1 MKKFLLSTTKFLL
14 FSFILYTLIL
24 CVWGEYCDQEYKK
37 NINYKIGVYGHMHTR
52 IKELHKT
59 SNIDLLFLGS
69 SHTYRGFDTRI
80 FQGAGYN
87 SFNLGS
93 SAQTP
98 LQTELLV
105 NRYIKQLKPR
115 IIVFEIYPKVFM
127 LDGVESS
134 IDLLANDKKDWAIAK
149 MMLSQKNFKSL
160 NTLIYASYRDWFG
173 KDDDFKEPKRKRKD
187 LYIPGGYVERD
198 LEYYK
203 HKKFKPYSMKIHEYQ
218 FEAFKRILNTLK
230 DNNIEVILV
239 QSPTAPNYYNSCRN
253 NDEFE
258 NRIDS
263 LNFEYINYNTILQLD
278 DSLHFYD
285 KDHMNQKG
293 VDILNKQLVDYLKA
307 KKEL

>member
-1 MKKFLLSTTKFLL
+1 MKKFLLSTVKFLV
-14 FSFILYTLIL
+14 FSFALYTLLL
-24 CVWGEYCDQEYKK
+24 CVWGEYSNQTYKK

-59 SNIDLLFLGS
+59 SDIDLLFLGS

-80 FQGAGYN
+80 FQKTGYS

-105 NRYIKQLKPR
+105 NRYIEQLKPSTV
-115 IIVFEIYPKVFM
+115 VFEIYPKVFM

-134 IDLLANDKKDWAIAK
+134 IDILANDKKDWAIAK

-160 NTLIYASYRDWFG
+160 NTLIYASYRDWSG
-173 KDDDFKEPKRKRKD
+173 KDDNFKEPKRKRKD

-203 HKKFKPYSMKIHEYQ
+203 HKKFKPYSMKIKEYQ
-218 FEAFKRILNTLK
+218 FSAFKRVLNTLK
-230 DNNIEVILV
+230 DNKIDVILV

-253 NDEFE
+253 NDLFE
-258 NRIDS
+258 ARIDS
-263 LNFEYINYNTILQLD
+263 LGFDYLNYNTILQLD

-285 KDHMNQKG
+285 KDHLNQNG
-293 VDILNKQLVDYLKA
+293 VEIFNKHLVDYLQT